1 MTDKNK
7 QDAEISL
14 THILQSHDI
23 LLSILLGQVLAKNA
37 NPRKMIENI
46 QRMVD
51 FQEIDKNVKDHIR
64 LLLKPIVE
72 SLEDDNSSN

>member
-1 MTDKNK
+1 MTDKIN